1 MKLYRIEELC
11 TSGWTEVHTG
21 LTKDEANAKLNSL
34 IQEGYNPNDL
44 RVRVLLNE

>member
-1 MKLYRIEELC
+1 MKLYRIEEQC
-11 TSGWTEVHTG
+11 TSGWAEVISG
-21 LTKDEANAKLNSL
+21 LTKDEANNKLNAL